1 MASLQK
7 LRCRHGAKRKYFL
20 TSAQGL
26 LRNVTL
32 QFDLRVWITI
42 PEFPSKKR
50 VIRQVGFVL
59 PHPPP
64 LEG

>member
-20 TSAQGL
+20 SSAQGL
-26 LRNVTL
+26 LRNVAS

-42 PEFPSKKR
+42 PGFPSKKR

-59 PHPPP
+59 PRPPP